1 MIILCSENTNRRI
14 PAHNFKRS
22 ASTSFLISIRDSV
35 LALPSADRD
44 RAAAVERNCS
54 GPARPFAGFVAR
66 FQNSP
71 RDRTKA
77 LGGISGVS
85 RFASHVDQ
93 FGMGAFRNAG
103 QVFQGKCCV

>member
-1 MIILCSENTNRRI
+1 MT
-14 PAHNFKRS
+14 A
-22 ASTSFLISIRDSV
+22 SFLISIRDSV

-54 GPARPFAGFVAR
+54 GPARPFFSQPFAMSGQLAGALDSVR
-66 FQNSP
+66 FFFSRLIGVIQNSP

-85 RFASHVDQ
+85 RFARWLAVLIAPWIEND
-93 FGMGAFRNAG
+93 
-103 QVFQGKCCV
+103 